1 MILILFVS
9 GYNRPFFT
17 RNPSELQGERI
28 CTTLLKSN
36 RGLGFTIVGG
46 DDSEEEF
53 LQIKSVVP
61 HGPAWVDGRL
71 QTGNYTTYS
80 FPLPP
85 HTKKYVMNHPIVKK
99 KKKIRITPLVGIN
112 TRMLLTVVVPK
123 FSSAKQQKKKKKF
136 GTAHFFPFDKCF
148 IVVRLLHHVEK
159 CVVFHLLIFWKF
171 SVSI

>member
-1 MILILFVS
+1 MLSLNVYVCFFLSFFLYEVGVIWSKEMVVVVVIVPFKQQLEYELGSLIHCMAWFLVVFLVLILCFFLLFCFS
-9 GYNRPFFT
+9 GYNSHNRPFFT

-71 QTGNYTTYS
+71 QTGNNPSTIS
-80 FPLPP
+80 F
-85 HTKKYVMNHPIVKK
+85 
-99 KKKIRITPLVGIN
+99 
-112 TRMLLTVVVPK
+112 
-123 FSSAKQQKKKKKF
+123 S
-136 GTAHFFPFDKCF
+136 
-148 IVVRLLHHVEK
+148 
-159 CVVFHLLIFWKF
+159 F
-171 SVSI
+171 SVLRTV

>member
-1 MILILFVS
+1 MLKHLKGGEIDLVFVCVFFFAPAERA

-28 CTTLLKSN
+28 CTTLIKSN

-71 QTGNYTTYS
+71 QTGNSSSYCLS
-80 FPLPP
+80 FL
-85 HTKKYVMNHPIVKK
+85 
-99 KKKIRITPLVGIN
+99 
-112 TRMLLTVVVPK
+112 
-123 FSSAKQQKKKKKF
+123 S
-136 GTAHFFPFDKCF
+136 
-148 IVVRLLHHVEK
+148 
-159 CVVFHLLIFWKF
+159 
-171 SVSI
+171 